1 MAPKIK
7 NILSYWISQLKLLD
21 WNISVVLAEEEREL
35 ENEGSLGECNAE
47 SANRSAVITLLDP
60 LIFKEKYR
68 REGKRTFEICLVHEL
83 LHIVLWEFLS
93 NERVKRNLLE
103 AAIDAIAI
111 ALVTNKYRK

>member
-7 NILSYWISQLKLLD
+7 NLLSYWISQLKLLD
-21 WNISVVLAEEEREL
+21 WNISVVLAEEEGEL

-68 REGKRTFEICLVHEL
+68 REGKRTFEETFVHEL
-83 LHIVLWEFLS
+83 LHLTLWDFLPS
-93 NERVKRNLLE
+93 ERVKRNLFE
-103 AAIDAIAI
+103 AAVDAIAI

>member
-1 MAPKIK
+1 MNDK
-7 NILSYWISQLKLLD
+7 LSNLLLWWQKMLKLQD
-21 WNISVVLAEEEREL
+21 WNISVVLAEEEGEL

-93 NERVKRNLLE
+93 NERIKRNLLE
-103 AAIDAIAI
+103 AAVDAIAI